1 MPENIELSERL
12 FNLTC
17 ALMVAANGLSKA
29 EIFATVQ
36 GYKETYVPG
45 GDLTAIN
52 RMFERDKTLLSSAGI
67 LWRSFIPKEAMD
79 DNQEFRYLIANED
92 FVWPKGLTLT
102 SKQVALLNLAAQVWA
117 KASLSADANRAIHR
131 IRAMGEKADGSSLI
145 GIAPRIRTHEPSFLP
160 LSTAIESCSRVSFDY
175 LKPGERDFS
184 VRNVEPWSLQNIG
197 GQWLLIGFDL
207 DRDQPRNFLLRR
219 IVSEIDIQDVS
230 FDPPGGAEIT
240 KTLADLELHKLS
252 QTAKLRTSASSA
264 AWFHFDLAANQT
276 EFEVNFMDLYLF
288 AEELM
293 EFADELEVV
302 EPKQLADLIRTNL
315 QQVSDAHA

>member
-1 MPENIELSERL
+1 MPEKIDLSERL

-17 ALMVAANGLSKA
+17 ALLVAGSGLSKS

-36 GYKETYVPG
+36 GYKETYDPR

-67 LWRSFIPKEAMD
+67 LWRSFIPKEAMG

-92 FVWPKGLTLT
+92 FVWPKGLTLS

-160 LSTAIESCSRVSFDY
+160 LSTAIESCSRVLFDY
-175 LKPGERDFS
+175 LKPGESDFS
-184 VRNVEPWSLQNIG
+184 VRNIEPWSLQNIG
-197 GQWLLIGFDL
+197 GQWLLVGFDL
-207 DRDQPRNFLLRR
+207 DREEPRNFLLRR

-230 FDPPGGAEIT
+230 FDPPGSAEIT
-240 KTLADLELHKLS
+240 KTLTDLELHKLS
-252 QTAKLRTSASSA
+252 QTAKLKTSAASA

-293 EFADELEVV
+293 EFADEIEVI
-302 EPKQLADLIRTNL
+302 EPKQLADLIRANL
-315 QQVSDAHA
+315 QKVSDTHA

>member
-1 MPENIELSERL
+1 MPEKIDLSERL

-17 ALMVAANGLSKA
+17 ALLVAGNGLSKS

-45 GDLTAIN
+45 GDTTAIN
-52 RMFERDKTLLSSAGI
+52 RMFERDKTLLTRAGI

-117 KASLSADANRAIHR
+117 KASLSSDANRAIHR
-131 IRAMGEKADGSSLI
+131 IRAMGEKADGASLI

-175 LKPGERDFS
+175 LKPGEAELS
-184 VRNVEPWSLQNIG
+184 VRNIEPWSLQNIG
-197 GQWLLIGFDL
+197 GQWLLVGFDL
-207 DRDQPRNFLLRR
+207 DREEPRNFLLKR
-219 IVSEIDIQDVS
+219 IVSEVDIQDIDFDAPTKDEVS
-230 FDPPGGAEIT
+230 R
-240 KTLADLELHKLS
+240 TLADLEIHKLS
-252 QTAKLRTSASSA
+252 QKAKINVVPASA
-264 AWFHFDLAANQT
+264 AWFHFDLAPEQT
-276 EFEVNFMDLYLF
+276 QFEANFMDLYLF

-293 EFADELEVV
+293 EFAEEIEII
-302 EPKQLADLIRTNL
+302 EPQALADLVRSNL
-315 QQVSDAHA
+315 QKVSDAHA

>member
-1 MPENIELSERL
+1 MPETIDLSERL

-17 ALMVAANGLSKA
+17 ALLVAGNGLSKS

-36 GYKETYVPG
+36 GYKEIYVPG
-45 GDLTAIN
+45 GDSTAIN

-92 FVWPKGLTLT
+92 FVWPKGLVLS

-145 GIAPRIRTHEPSFLP
+145 GIAPRIRTHEPCFLP

-175 LKPGERDFS
+175 QKPGESDIS
-184 VRNVEPWSLQNIG
+184 VRNIEPWSLQNIG

-207 DRDQPRNFLLRR
+207 DRDEPRNFLLKR

-230 FDPPGGAEIT
+230 FDAPESAEL
-240 KTLADLELHKLS
+240 KRTLTDLELHKLS
-252 QTAKLRTSASSA
+252 QTAKLKTSAASA

-276 EFEVNFMDLYLF
+276 EFQVNFMDLHLF

-293 EFADELEVV
+293 EFADELKVL
-302 EPKQLADLIRTNL
+302 EPKHLADLIRSNL
-315 QQVSDAHA
+315 QKVSDAHA

>member
-1 MPENIELSERL
+1 MPEKIDVSERL

-17 ALMVAANGLSKA
+17 ALLVAGNGLSKS

-52 RMFERDKTLLSSAGI
+52 RMFERDKTLLSAAGI
-67 LWRSFIPKEAMD
+67 LWRSFIPKEAMG

-131 IRAMGEKADGSSLI
+131 IRAMGEKADASSLI
-145 GIAPRIRTHEPSFLP
+145 GIAPRIRTHEPCFLP
-160 LSTAIESCSRVSFDY
+160 LSTAIETSSRVSFDY
-175 LKPGERDFS
+175 LKPGEVDFS
-184 VRNVEPWSLQNIG
+184 VRNIEPWSLQNIA

-207 DRDQPRNFLLRR
+207 DREEPRNFLLKR
-219 IVSEIDIQDVS
+219 IVSEVDIQDVI
-230 FDPPGGAEIT
+230 FDAPESSEIT
-240 KTLADLELHKLS
+240 KTLADLEIHKQS
-252 QTAKLRTSASSA
+252 QTARIRTSAASA

-276 EFEVNFMDLYLF
+276 EFEVSFMDLYLF

-293 EFADELEVV
+293 EFADEIEVI
-302 EPKQLADLIRTNL
+302 EPKQLADLIRANL
-315 QQVSDAHA
+315 QSVSDAHA

>member
-1 MPENIELSERL
+1 MPEKIDVSERL

-17 ALMVAANGLSKA
+17 ALLVAGNGLSKS

-36 GYKETYVPG
+36 GYKETHVPG

-52 RMFERDKTLLSSAGI
+52 RMFERDKTLLSAAGI
-67 LWRSFIPKEAMD
+67 LWRSFIPKEAMG

-131 IRAMGEKADGSSLI
+131 IRAMGEKADASSLI
-145 GIAPRIRTHEPSFLP
+145 GIAPRIRTHEPCFLP
-160 LSTAIESCSRVSFDY
+160 LSTAIETSSRVSFDY
-175 LKPGERDFS
+175 LKPGEVDFS
-184 VRNVEPWSLQNIG
+184 VRNIEPWSLQNIA

-207 DRDQPRNFLLRR
+207 DREEPRNFLLKR
-219 IVSEIDIQDVS
+219 IVSEVDIQDVI
-230 FDPPGGAEIT
+230 FDAPESSEIT
-240 KTLADLELHKLS
+240 KTLADLEIHKQS
-252 QTAKLRTSASSA
+252 QTARIRTSAASA
-264 AWFHFDLAANQT
+264 AWFHFDLADNQN

-293 EFADELEVV
+293 EFADEIEVI
-302 EPKQLADLIRTNL
+302 EPKQLADLIRANL
-315 QQVSDAHA
+315 QSVSDAHA

>member
-1 MPENIELSERL
+1 MPEKIDVSERL

-17 ALMVAANGLSKA
+17 ALLVAGNGLSKS

-36 GYKETYVPG
+36 GYKETYLPG

-67 LWRSFIPKEAMD
+67 LWRSYIPKEAMG
-79 DNQEFRYLIANED
+79 DNQEYRYLIANED
-92 FVWPKGLTLT
+92 FVWPKGLTLS
-102 SKQVALLNLAAQVWA
+102 SKQVALLNLAAKVWA
-117 KASLSADANRAIHR
+117 KASLSPDANRAIHR

-160 LSTAIESCSRVSFDY
+160 LSTAIETCSRVSFDY
-175 LKPGERDFS
+175 LKPGESDFS
-184 VRNVEPWSLQNIG
+184 VRNIEPWSLQNIA

-207 DRDQPRNFLLRR
+207 DREEPRNFLLRR

-230 FDPPGGAEIT
+230 FDAPESAEIT

-252 QTAKLRTSASSA
+252 QTAKLKTSAASA

-293 EFADELEVV
+293 EFADEIEVI
-302 EPKQLADLIRTNL
+302 EPKKLADLIRENL
-315 QQVSDAHA
+315 QKVRDAHA

>member
-1 MPENIELSERL
+1 MPEKIDLSERL

-17 ALMVAANGLSKA
+17 ALLVAGNGLSKS

-36 GYKETYVPG
+36 GYKEIYVPG
-45 GDLTAIN
+45 GDSTAIN

-92 FVWPKGLTLT
+92 FVWPKGLVLS

-145 GIAPRIRTHEPSFLP
+145 GIAPRIRTHEPCFLP

-175 LKPGERDFS
+175 QKPGERDVS
-184 VRNVEPWSLQNIG
+184 VRNIEPWSLQNIG

-207 DRDQPRNFLLRR
+207 DRDEPRNFLLKR

-230 FDPPGGAEIT
+230 FDAPESAEL
-240 KTLADLELHKLS
+240 KRTLTDLELHKLS
-252 QTAKLRTSASSA
+252 QTAKLKTSAASA

-276 EFEVNFMDLYLF
+276 EFQVNFMDLHLF

-293 EFADELEVV
+293 EFADELKVL
-302 EPKQLADLIRTNL
+302 EPKQLADLIRSNL
-315 QQVSDAHA
+315 QKVIDAHA

>member
-1 MPENIELSERL
+1 MPEKIELSERL

-36 GYKETYVPG
+36 GYKETYIPG
-45 GDLTAIN
+45 GDPTAIN

-117 KASLSADANRAIHR
+117 RASLSADANRAIHR

-145 GIAPRIRTHEPSFLP
+145 GIAPRIRTHEPGFLP

-230 FDPPGGAEIT
+230 FDPPGSGEIT

-252 QTAKLRTSASSA
+252 QTAKLKTSVASA

-276 EFEVNFMDLYLF
+276 QFEVNFMDLYLF

-302 EPKQLADLIRTNL
+302 EPEQLADLVRANL
-315 QQVSDAHA
+315 QRVIDAHA

>member
-1 MPENIELSERL
+1 MPEKIDVSERL

-17 ALMVAANGLSKA
+17 ALLVAGNGLSKS

-52 RMFERDKTLLSSAGI
+52 RMFERDKTLLSAAGI
-67 LWRSFIPKEAMD
+67 LWRSFIPKEAMG

-131 IRAMGEKADGSSLI
+131 IRAMGEKADASSLI
-145 GIAPRIRTHEPSFLP
+145 GIAPRIRTHEPCFLP
-160 LSTAIESCSRVSFDY
+160 LSTAIETSSRVSFDY
-175 LKPGERDFS
+175 LKPGEVDFS
-184 VRNVEPWSLQNIG
+184 VRNIEPWSLQNIA

-207 DRDQPRNFLLRR
+207 DREEPRNFLLKR
-219 IVSEIDIQDVS
+219 IVSEVDIQDVS
-230 FDPPGGAEIT
+230 FDAPESSELT
-240 KTLADLELHKLS
+240 KALADLEIHKQS
-252 QTAKLRTSASSA
+252 QTARIRTSAASA

-293 EFADELEVV
+293 EFADEIEVI
-302 EPKQLADLIRTNL
+302 EPKQLADLIRANL
-315 QQVSDAHA
+315 QSVSDAHA

>member
-1 MPENIELSERL
+1 MPEKIDVSERL

-17 ALMVAANGLSKA
+17 ALLVAGNGLSKS

-52 RMFERDKTLLSSAGI
+52 RMFERDKTLLSAAGI
-67 LWRSFIPKEAMD
+67 LWRSFIPKEAMG

-145 GIAPRIRTHEPSFLP
+145 GIAPRIRTHEPCFLP
-160 LSTAIESCSRVSFDY
+160 LSTAIETSSRVSFDY
-175 LKPGERDFS
+175 LKPGEVDFS
-184 VRNVEPWSLQNIG
+184 VRNIEPWSLQNIA

-207 DRDQPRNFLLRR
+207 DREEPRNFLLKR
-219 IVSEIDIQDVS
+219 IVSEVDIQDVS
-230 FDPPGGAEIT
+230 FDAPESSEIT
-240 KTLADLELHKLS
+240 KTLADLEIHKQS
-252 QTAKLRTSASSA
+252 QTARIRTSAASA

-293 EFADELEVV
+293 EFADEIDVI
-302 EPKQLADLIRTNL
+302 EPKQLADLIRANL
-315 QQVSDAHA
+315 QSVSDAHA

>member
-1 MPENIELSERL
+1 MPEKIELSERL

-36 GYKETYVPG
+36 GYKETYIPG
-45 GDLTAIN
+45 GDPTAIN

-145 GIAPRIRTHEPSFLP
+145 GIAPRIRTHEPGFLP

-184 VRNVEPWSLQNIG
+184 VRNIEPWSLQNIG

-230 FDPPGGAEIT
+230 FDPPGSSEIT

-252 QTAKLRTSASSA
+252 QTAKLKTSVASA

-293 EFADELEVV
+293 EFADELEIV
-302 EPKQLADLIRTNL
+302 EPEQLADLVRANL
-315 QQVSDAHA
+315 QRVIDTHA

>member
-1 MPENIELSERL
+1 MPEKIDVSERL

-17 ALMVAANGLSKA
+17 ALLVAGNGLSKS

-52 RMFERDKTLLSSAGI
+52 RMFERDKTLLSAAGI
-67 LWRSFIPKEAMD
+67 LWRSFIPKEAMG

-131 IRAMGEKADGSSLI
+131 IRAMGEKADASSLI
-145 GIAPRIRTHEPSFLP
+145 GIAPRIRTHEPCFLP
-160 LSTAIESCSRVSFDY
+160 LSTAIETSSRVSFDY
-175 LKPGERDFS
+175 LKPGEVDFS
-184 VRNVEPWSLQNIG
+184 VRNIEPWSLQNIA

-207 DRDQPRNFLLRR
+207 DREEPRNFLLKR
-219 IVSEIDIQDVS
+219 IVSEVDIQDVI
-230 FDPPGGAEIT
+230 FDAPESSELT
-240 KTLADLELHKLS
+240 KALADLEIHKQS
-252 QTAKLRTSASSA
+252 QTARIRTSAASA

-293 EFADELEVV
+293 EFADEIDVI
-302 EPKQLADLIRTNL
+302 EPKQLADLIRANL
-315 QQVSDAHA
+315 QSVSDAHA

>member
-1 MPENIELSERL
+1 MPEKIDLSERL

-17 ALMVAANGLSKA
+17 ALLVSRNGLSKS

-45 GDLTAIN
+45 GDSSAIN
-52 RMFERDKTLLSSAGI
+52 RMFERDKTLLSRAGI

-92 FVWPKGLTLT
+92 FVWPKGLTL
-102 SKQVALLNLAAQVWA
+102 SSRQVALLNLAAQVWA

-145 GIAPRIRTHEPSFLP
+145 GIAPRIRTHEACFLP

-175 LKPGERDFS
+175 LKPGEKEIS
-184 VRNVEPWSLQNIG
+184 VRNIEPWSLQNIS
-197 GQWLLIGFDL
+197 GQWLLVGFDL
-207 DRDQPRNFLLRR
+207 DREQPRNFLLKR
-219 IVSEIDIQDVS
+219 IVSEIDIQDVT
-230 FDPPGGAEIT
+230 FDAPESSEVT
-240 KTLADLELHKLS
+240 RTLAELELHKLS
-252 QTAKLRTSASSA
+252 QNATLRTSIGSA
-264 AWFHFDLAANQT
+264 AWFHFDLAAEQT
-276 EFEVNFMDLYLF
+276 EFKVNFMDLYLF

-302 EPKQLADLIRTNL
+302 EPKQLSDLIKANL
-315 QQVSDAHA
+315 QRVCDAHA

>member
-1 MPENIELSERL
+1 
-12 FNLTC
+12 
-17 ALMVAANGLSKA
+17 
-29 EIFATVQ
+29 
-36 GYKETYVPG
+36 
-45 GDLTAIN
+45 
-52 RMFERDKTLLSSAGI
+52 MFERDKTLLSSAGI
-67 LWRSFIPKEAMD
+67 LWRSFVPKEAMG

-92 FVWPKGLTLT
+92 FVWPKGLTLS
-102 SKQVALLNLAAQVWA
+102 SKQVALLNLAAQVLA
-117 KASLSADANRAIHR
+117 KASLSADANRAIHS

-175 LKPGERDFS
+175 LKPGESDFS
-184 VRNVEPWSLQNIG
+184 VRNIEPWSLQNIES
-197 GQWLLIGFDL
+197 QWLLVGFDL
-207 DRDQPRNFLLRR
+207 DRDEPRNFLLRR

-230 FDPPGGAEIT
+230 FDPPGSAEIT

-252 QTAKLRTSASSA
+252 QTAKLKTSAASA

-293 EFADELEVV
+293 EFADEIEVI
-302 EPKQLADLIRTNL
+302 EPKQLADLITANL
-315 QQVSDAHA
+315 QKVSDAHA

>member
-1 MPENIELSERL
+1 MPEKIDVSERL

-17 ALMVAANGLSKA
+17 ALLVAGNGLSKS

-67 LWRSFIPKEAMD
+67 LWRSYIPKEAMG
-79 DNQEFRYLIANED
+79 DNQEYRYLIANED
-92 FVWPKGLTLT
+92 FVWPKGLALS
-102 SKQVALLNLAAQVWA
+102 SKQVALLNLAAKVWA
-117 KASLSADANRAIHR
+117 KASLSSDANRAIHR

-160 LSTAIESCSRVSFDY
+160 LSTAIETCSRVSFDY
-175 LKPGERDFS
+175 LKPGESDFS
-184 VRNVEPWSLQNIG
+184 VRNIEPWSLQNIA

-207 DRDQPRNFLLRR
+207 DREQPRNFLLRR

-230 FDPPGGAEIT
+230 FDAPESAEIT

-252 QTAKLRTSASSA
+252 QTAKLKTSAASA
-264 AWFHFDLAANQT
+264 AWFHFDLSANQT

-293 EFADELEVV
+293 EFADEIEVI
-302 EPKQLADLIRTNL
+302 EPKQLGDLIRENL
-315 QQVSDAHA
+315 QKVRDAHA

>member
-1 MPENIELSERL
+1 
-12 FNLTC
+12 
-17 ALMVAANGLSKA
+17 MVAANGLSKA

-36 GYKETYVPG
+36 GYKETYIPG
-45 GDLTAIN
+45 GDPTAIN

-145 GIAPRIRTHEPSFLP
+145 GIAPRIRTHEPGFLP

-184 VRNVEPWSLQNIG
+184 VRNIEPWSLQNIG

-230 FDPPGGAEIT
+230 FDPPGSGEIT

-252 QTAKLRTSASSA
+252 QTAKLKTSVASA

-293 EFADELEVV
+293 EFADELEIV
-302 EPKQLADLIRTNL
+302 EPEQLADLVRANL
-315 QQVSDAHA
+315 QRVIDTHA